1 VLKLW
6 LGLRQL
12 GESGIEQVLTA
23 AIARREYLQ
32 QQLDPNRLMILSG
45 PLHVL
50 AVRPQRG
57 QAQQHER
64 WSIETRRLLLSQGIM
79 VSRPLHQGHHFLKA
93 VLGNPHTD
101 HGLLDQLASALNQ
114 SVEALP

>member
-12 GESGIEQVLTA
+12 GESGIEQVLSA
-23 AIARREYLQ
+23 AIARREYLE
-32 QQLDPNRLMILSG
+32 QQLDPNRLMVLTG

-50 AVRPQRG
+50 ACRPHRG
-57 QAQQHER
+57 HVQQHET
-64 WSIETRRLLLSQGIM
+64 WSIETRRLLLSRGIM
-79 VSRPLHQGHHFLKA
+79 VSRPLHQGRYFLKA

-101 HGLLDQLASALNQ
+101 HALLDQLASTLNQ
-114 SVEALP
+114 SVEALS